1 MRDAAEGRDPR
12 WYGED
17 AARTREKAKLTD
29 DPVLRDSYVQLA
41 QACERLAEVMEHT
54 RRPM

>member
-29 DPVLRDSYVQLA
+29 DPVTGSAY
-41 QACERLAEVMEHT
+41 QAEKAVRLPRTEPADAT
-54 RRPM
+54 RR

>member
-41 QACERLAEVMEHT
+41 QACERLAEVMERT